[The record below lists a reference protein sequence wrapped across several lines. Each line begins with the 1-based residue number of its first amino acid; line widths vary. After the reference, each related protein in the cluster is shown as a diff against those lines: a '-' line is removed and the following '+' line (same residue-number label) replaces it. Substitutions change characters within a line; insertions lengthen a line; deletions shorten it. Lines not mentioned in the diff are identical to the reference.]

1 MKFGIKTLFLL
12 FLSVNY
18 LFADNYIDSLTLTKI
33 KKLVQKEEEIAL
45 AYKKYLLEKGTNP
58 TTIEVLKEQNFLP
71 KGFDSINPFG
81 KVISFKNNEYVINGF
96 STTDNTLKSNLYDY
110 YYSNRYRTYTK
121 APLSINE
128 SEVQIIL
135 STKEKFIFNNKSK
148 ITTTKEDAK
157 AKYYLDSNEV
167 LHWYDSSGNY
177 KYSFDKDLLLDEN
190 VTLLNEDGTVNS
202 TYKELVKD
210 VSFAGMTVLHKNTTS
225 STADEYIMIG
235 SSSAVKVKQTTRDI
249 GKTVIQF
256 TRRAGGMIVNGDI
269 YTWGNIANRIVGIDK
284 NNYTKGNGVSG
295 SYYPVITGLVR
306 ARARIYDVDKYVE
319 QSNTKTNRKECK
331 SPIGTG
337 VISCKYS
344 TVDCNPPSGTGNIL
358 CKDIGINYYEENYF
372 SSPNRPKFVDF
383 FSTVFHSTCGI
394 STKGEL
400 YCGGLASAYQKG
412 FLYSDVEPSNPSVEM
427 LYKSKDFDGTTDK
440 KATKIFANDGFW
452 LIFGNTDIDSNGN
465 YKNGRIYRWGD
476 TNYGF
481 GGNGSRSYS
490 TTRIS
495 ELDITDNNTKVLFKD
510 LTYLLTLGHRKIA
523 ALSNQGDIY
532 IWGVDSYNSNSFDC
546 TRTWD
551 GVYYNLCI
559 PTKITSSNSTMTSS
573 IKFESIQGGL
583 DSFIAKS
590 EEGNYYKISHP
601 IDEKIKVISVEDSIK
616 NYQEYKVENDSEI
629 LSVDFSRKL
638 TDTDKSNPGQ
648 GIVWVNGKYE
658 LKGDYLSSSISS
670 EEDTTIFKSAIKQ
683 IKWKKIKVI
692 QDDNGMCG
700 IDVNDQMY
708 CWGMMSYYG
717 DYMRDTFMLPVFNT
731 NLYDTNKDFL
741 VAEGGNSNLTNMTS
755 NDWTTSDSKKPF
767 FMKYP
772 TYIGGF
778 NYEFIFK

>member
-12 FLSVNY
+12 SLFINY

-81 KVISFKNNEYVINGF
+81 KVISLKNNEYVINGF

-135 STKEKFIFNNKSK
+135 STKEKFIFSNKSK
-148 ITTTKEDAK
+148 ITTIKADAK

-167 LHWYDSSGNY
+167 LHWYDTSGNY

-202 TYKELVKD
+202 SYKELVKD

-269 YTWGNIANRIVGIDK
+269 YTWGNNANKITGIDIEK
-284 NNYTKGNGVSG
+284 FTKGNGVTG
-295 SYYPVITGLVR
+295 SSNNFPVITGLVR
-306 ARARIYDVDKYVE
+306 AKVKTYD
-319 QSNTKTNRKECK
+319 S
-331 SPIGTG
+331 S
-337 VISCKYS
+337 IS
-344 TVDCNPPSGTGNIL
+344 G
-358 CKDIGINYYEENYF
+358 ENYF
-372 SSPNRPKFVDF
+372 SSPLRPKFVDF
-383 FSTVFHSTCGI
+383 FSTVYHGTCGI
-394 STKGEL
+394 SIKGEL
-400 YCGGLASAYQKG
+400 YCGGVTADSKSSMYTQLNTSG
-412 FLYSDVEPSNPSVEM
+412 LSNPAEM
-427 LYKSKDFDGTTDK
+427 FYRSTYFDGSADR
-440 KATKIFANDGFW
+440 KASKIFANNQIW
-452 LIFGNTDIDSNGN
+452 LILGNTNTDSNGN
-465 YKNGRIYRWGD
+465 NIDGKIYRWGYD
-476 TNYGF
+476 FAGF
-481 GGNGSRSYS
+481 AGDGGKSYNNKGDP
-490 TTRIS
+490 TEIVVT
-495 ELDITDNNTKVLFKD
+495 ENNTKILFRD
-510 LTYLLTLGHRKIA
+510 ITYLLTINYRKMA
-523 ALSNQGDIY
+523 ALSNNGNVY
-532 IWGVDSYNSNSFDC
+532 LWGLDTYDNYNC
-546 TRTWD
+546 KQTID
-551 GVYYNLCI
+551 GKSINLCS
-559 PTKITSSNSTMTSS
+559 PYKVNTSISFTSL
-573 IKFESIQGGL
+573 QGGL
-583 DSFIAKS
+583 NAFIAKG
-590 EEGNYYKISHP
+590 EDEKYYKISQKWGYAP
-601 IDEKIKVISVEDSIK
+601 VVESVEDKIK
-616 NYQEYKVENDSEI
+616 LNYSSQYDKDNDSEL
-629 LSVDFSRKL
+629 LSVDF
-638 TDTDKSNPGQ
+638 TSN
-648 GIVWVNGKYE
+648 GIVWINSKNE
-658 LKGDYLSSSISS
+658 LKGDYFTS
-670 EEDTTIFKSAIKQ
+670 ENKSDSVFKNAIEK

-692 QDDNGMCG
+692 EDDNGMCG
-700 IDVNDQMY
+700 IDIYNQMY
-708 CWGMMSYYG
+708 CWGIQSFYRSGYADG
-717 DYMRDTFMLPVFNT
+717 NTFMIPVFNT
-731 NLYDTNKDFL
+731 NLYDSTKDYL
-741 VAEGGNSNLTNMTS
+741 IAEGGDNYLTNMTS